1 MFRYEPDTLDCK
13 WKDWRD
19 APLSRCPIET
29 RIHRAINE
37 GRSFSNPKS
46 ITATSLRWSGDFWI
60 LSMCLC
66 PYDMEAPINPARDEP
81 VEYDIAIGRK
91 GKSPFMFRSPYVG
104 DPTKGR
110 VPMWAQNKNDHGYHL
125 EWRKADDP
133 SECYSSWFKC
143 QAIVSRLSDVGIF
156 VMGKRAAVGSKLNE
170 KTGRQNKIY
179 ATVQSVWVAPKLA
192 YADRSIDN
200 DINDYPYE
208 RILRTYLPMFKQGW
222 YDPAGNLL
230 METGEPTAK
239 I

>member
-1 MFRYEPDTLDCK
+1 MFNYEPDTLGCK

-46 ITATSLRWSGDFWI
+46 LTATSLRWSGDFWI
-60 LSMCLC
+60 LSMSLC
-66 PYDMEAPINPARDEP
+66 PYDMEAPIPDRPEP
-81 VEYDIAIGRK
+81 VEYDIAIGNK
-91 GKSPFMFRSPYVG
+91 GKAPFMFRSPYVG
-104 DPTKGR
+104 DPTKGL
-110 VPMWAQNKNDHGYHL
+110 VPTWVQNKNDPYHHL
-125 EWRKADDP
+125 AWRDADDP

-143 QAIVSRLSDVGIF
+143 QSIVSRLSDIGIF
-156 VMGKRAAVGSKLNE
+156 VEGKWAAVGSKLNE

-179 ATVQSVWVAPKLA
+179 ATVPHVWVMPKLA

-200 DINDYPYE
+200 DIGDYPQE
-208 RILRTYLPMFKQGW
+208 HIRGLYLPMFKQGW

-230 METGEPTAK
+230 IETGELTAK